1 MPAITLPNLIYVDIP
16 SGTTDPVANWLMVNF
31 PDECELNFTTPR
43 LTEMQRKRIGAPT
56 LAVIRNPWMRLLDA
70 YTDLSTRRQR
80 LVIPQGLGTTP
91 ANSYFDSDY
100 LEFLKQF
107 EGHADFKSWV
117 KILPDMKSWKT
128 DWFTLDTAQ
137 SIWIDAENIDY
148 LFRYET
154 LATDFR
160 QIQDLL
166 NCDAEFLV
174 PKPTVY
180 QHHYDAEARDL
191 VATWF
196 AVDIDRWGYKF

>member
-1 MPAITLPNLIYVDIP
+1 MPAITLPNLSYVDIP

-31 PDECELNFTTPR
+31 PADCELNFTTPR
-43 LTEMQRKRIGAPT
+43 LTEMQRTGVPT

-91 ANSYFDSDY
+91 ANSYFDLDY
-100 LEFLKQF
+100 LEFLQQF
-107 EGHADFKSWV
+107 EGHADFNSWV

-128 DWFTLDTAQ
+128 DWFALNTTQ

-154 LATDFR
+154 LATDFQ

-166 NCDAEFLV
+166 NCDAEFLA

-180 QHHYDAEARDL
+180 QHHYDAEARKL

-196 AVDIDRWGYKF
+196 AVDIERWEYKF